1 MPLIDV
7 LYFIINSEWMPPFK
21 LYAHKNESVNQSTQR
36 KQLARVPL
44 LTNSFRETDSEE

>member
-21 LYAHKNESVNQSTQR
+21 LYAHKNGISQSVNSEKAACQSATFN
-36 KQLARVPL
+36 K
-44 LTNSFRETDSEE
+44 FI